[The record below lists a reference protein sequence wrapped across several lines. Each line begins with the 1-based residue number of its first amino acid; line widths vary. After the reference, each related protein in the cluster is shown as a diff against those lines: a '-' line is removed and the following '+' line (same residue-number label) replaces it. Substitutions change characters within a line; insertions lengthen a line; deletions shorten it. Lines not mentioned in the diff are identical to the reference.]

1 MNSNSLQSVTSLN
14 NQIKSLLESTFVY
27 VHVEGEVSRFTY
39 HGSGHLYFTLK
50 DKNSSI
56 SCVMF
61 RGNNKKMKFQL
72 EEGMQVIISGSI
84 SLYVPRGSYQ
94 LNCISIE
101 PSGSGALAK
110 AYEQLKEKLRG
121 KGYFDEV
128 NKKELPRYIKSIAL
142 VTSATGAALQDMLRV
157 ANKRW
162 PLVKLKVLDT
172 IVQGENSGINIAKNI
187 AYADKLD
194 VDVIVIGRG
203 GGSIEDL
210 WGFNEEVVADAIYRA
225 KTPIVSAV
233 GHEIDYVISD
243 FVADLRAPTP
253 SAAME
258 MILPDKNELLMSI
271 DGMIEQLQ
279 RFYARVISTKSM
291 DLQNLKNEFQR
302 YSFSQKTH
310 LMQREID
317 ILKNL
322 YKAKLSSILEEKS
335 LKTSSLFEK
344 LRFAYRQNIARKE
357 QALEGTKE
365 SLLSK
370 NPTLGLN
377 ESYAQIVKNDKK
389 IQPEK
394 LKLDDIFELQTAKT
408 VITSR
413 VLDIENL

>member
-162 PLVKLKVLDT
+162 PLVKLKVFDT

-187 AYADKLD
+187 TYADRLD

-335 LKTSSLFEK
+335 LKTSSFFEK
-344 LRFAYRQNIARKE
+344 LRFAYRQNITRKE

-377 ESYAQIVKNDKK
+377 ESYAQVVKNDKK

-394 LKLDDIFELQTAKT
+394 LKLDDIFELQTTKT

>member
-72 EEGMQVIISGSI
+72 EEGMQVVISGSI

-121 KGYFDEV
+121 MGYFDEA
-128 NKKELPRYIKSIAL
+128 NKKEIPRYIKSIAL

-162 PLVKLKVLDT
+162 PLVKVKVLDT

-187 AYADKLD
+187 ADADKLD
-194 VDVIVIGRG
+194 VDVIVTGRG

-279 RFYARVISTKSM
+279 RFYARAISTKSM

-322 YKAKLSSILEEKS
+322 YRAKLSSILEEKN

-344 LRFAYRQNIARKE
+344 LRFAYRQNITRKE

-377 ESYAQIVKNDKK
+377 ESYAQVVKNDKK

-394 LKLDDIFELQTAKT
+394 LKLDDIFELQTVKT

>member
-61 RGNNKKMKFQL
+61 KGNNKKMKFQL

-121 KGYFDEV
+121 LGYFNEA
-128 NKKELPRYIKSIAL
+128 NKKEIPRYIKSVAL
-142 VTSATGAALQDMLRV
+142 VTSATGAALQDMLRI

-187 AYADKLD
+187 LHADKLG

-210 WGFNEEVVADAIYRA
+210 WGFNEELVADAIYRA

-271 DGMIEQLQ
+271 DGTIEQLQ
-279 RFYARVISTKSM
+279 RFFARVIYTKSM

-310 LMQREID
+310 LMEKEID

-322 YKAKLSSILEEKS
+322 YKAKLLSILKGNELE
-335 LKTSSLFEK
+335 TSSLFEK
-344 LRFAYRQNIARKE
+344 LKFTYRQNITRKE
-357 QALEGTKE
+357 QALDGIKE
-365 SLLSK
+365 SFLSK
-370 NPTLGLN
+370 NPTIGLN
-377 ESYAQIVKNDKK
+377 ESYAQVVKNDKK
-389 IQPEK
+389 IKPER
-394 LKLDDIFELQTAKT
+394 LKPDDIFELQTEKI
-408 VITSR
+408 VITSK
-413 VLDIENL
+413 VLNIENL

>member
-72 EEGMQVIISGSI
+72 EEGMQVVISGSI

-121 KGYFDEV
+121 MGYFDEA
-128 NKKELPRYIKSIAL
+128 NKKEIPRYIKSIAL

-162 PLVKLKVLDT
+162 PLVKVKVLDT

-194 VDVIVIGRG
+194 VDVIVTGRG

-279 RFYARVISTKSM
+279 RFYARAISTKSM

-322 YKAKLSSILEEKS
+322 YRAKLSSILEEKN

-344 LRFAYRQNIARKE
+344 LRFAYRQNITRKE

-377 ESYAQIVKNDKK
+377 ESYAQVVKNDKK

-394 LKLDDIFELQTAKT
+394 LKLDDIFELQTVKT